1 MRYKRSKSRGSPVV
15 VCSPARDRDVV
26 DRPMPAFLIQA
37 KPHKT
42 GCGERSGSAL
52 GRKGLYRKRA
62 GLGPLVRDWPTAA
75 DPSWND
81 IGERVRV
88 MCSSSST
95 ILED

>member
-1 MRYKRSKSRGSPVV
+1 MSEHI
-15 VCSPARDRDVV
+15 
-26 DRPMPAFLIQA
+26 LQ
-37 KPHKT
+37 
-42 GCGERSGSAL
+42 
-52 GRKGLYRKRA
+52 YRKRA